1 MNKEQFER
9 TMGLIGEDIA
19 NSLQT
24 KTIAVIGLGG
34 VGGTALEALVRTGFN
49 KFVLVDGDVVNSSN
63 LNRQIL
69 YTQANIGQSK
79 VCAAERRILAIN
91 PDSSIQVANLK
102 INSETI
108 TNLDEYQIDFIIDA
122 IDDVPAKVLLAK
134 YANDKNI
141 PIIVSLGM
149 ANRFDPSQVQIIR
162 LDKTTDDPLAKKF
175 RHEVKSFGIDTKSI
189 MAVCSKETPVKD
201 GTNLNSI
208 MTVPSAAGLNIA
220 LYVLKHFMK
229 GGKEHEEHL

>member
-34 VGGTALEALVRTGFN
+34 VGGTALEALARTGFN
-49 KFVLVDGDVVNSSN
+49 KFVLVDGDIVSSSN

-79 VCAAERRILAIN
+79 VCAAEERIKAIN
-91 PDSSIQVANLK
+91 PDSDIKIANLK

-108 TNLDEYQIDFIIDA
+108 KKLDDYKIDFIIDA
-122 IDDVPAKVLLAK
+122 IDDVPAKVELAK
-134 YANDKNI
+134 FAASKEI

-175 RHEVKSFGIDTKSI
+175 RYEIKSSGVDTKSI

-201 GTNLNSI
+201 GAKLNSI

-220 LYVLKHFMK
+220 LYVLQYFMK
-229 GGKEHEEHL
+229 GGHNHEEHI